1 MKGIVF
7 TEFLEMVEGSYG
19 LETVD
24 YILQNSDLDSNGIY
38 TSVGTYDYKE
48 LITLFSALSTKVK
61 ITVDDIIYSFG
72 KYFFTS
78 LKNTRPQ
85 IFEEHDSP
93 EEFLTSIEDHVY
105 KQVKEG
111 YPPIKPQTFTI
122 EKNDNDQMI
131 FVYKSTTGLYML
143 ALGFVEKT
151 FEHYNPS
158 FKVTYKMLSD
168 KGTQVRFI
176 VMKK

>member
-7 TEFLEMVEGSYG
+7 TEFLEMVEASYG
-19 LETVD
+19 LGTVD

-48 LITLFSALSTKVK
+48 LIILFSALSEKVE
-61 ITVDDIIYSFG
+61 IPVDEIIYNFG

-78 LKNTRPQ
+78 LRNTRPQ
-85 IFEEHDSP
+85 VFEEHDSP
-93 EEFLTSIEDHVY
+93 EGFLTSIEDHVY
-105 KQVKEG
+105 KKVKEG

-122 EKNDNDQMI
+122 EKNDSEQMI
-131 FVYKSTTGLYML
+131 FVYKSTTGLYMF

-168 KGTQVRFI
+168 KGTQARFTVI
-176 VMKK
+176 KK

>member
-1 MKGIVF
+1 MKGVVF

-19 LETVD
+19 LGMVD

-38 TSVGTYDYKE
+38 TSVGTYDFKE
-48 LITLFSALSTKVK
+48 LITLFSVLSEKVK
-61 ITVDDIIYSFG
+61 IKVDDISYNFG

-93 EEFLTSIEDHVY
+93 EEFLISIEDHVY
-105 KQVKEG
+105 KQVKDG
-111 YPPIKPQTFTI
+111 HPPVKPQTFTI
-122 EKNDNDQMI
+122 EKNDQDQMI
-131 FVYKSTTGLYML
+131 FVYKSTTGLYMF

-158 FKVTYKMLSD
+158 FKVTYKTLSD
-168 KGTQVRFI
+168 KGTQVRFTVI
-176 VMKK
+176 KK